1 MNIPKYVAEYRNEL
15 ELKNYSFNTIK
26 NYTSIVESFLVYFD
40 GSFSDPKKIP
50 TDSIKLYIKESKS
63 VSVLKQRIG
72 AIKKFYQFVVRQPL
86 KFKYIEYPRKQKLI
100 PRVINHEDIV
110 SKLNRIKNLKHKAIL
125 SLAYCCG
132 LRVSEVVN
140 LKIEHINGRE
150 RVILVSQSK
159 GNKDRYVPV
168 SDGVLS
174 VLRAYFG
181 EVRPKVY
188 LFNGVNSL
196 KYSVASCQKL
206 FKKYIDVKHSFHHLR
221 HSSLTT
227 MLENGTDLRVLQTIA
242 GHSSPSTTAIYT
254 HVSHKFLQQVNTPI

>member
-1 MNIPKYVAEYRNEL
+1 MKKQSKVERFVFEM
-15 ELKNYSFNTIK
+15 ELKKYSPQTVRS
-26 NYTSIVESFLVYFD
+26 Y
-40 GSFSDPKKIP
+40 
-50 TDSIKLYIKESKS
+50 KS
-63 VSVLKQRIG
+63 VVATFLSIMQIDPIRIPQEDIKIYLRKASSVADLK
-72 AIKKFYQFVVRQPL
+72 IKISALKLFYKLIIKQPL

-100 PRVINHEDIV
+100 PRIINHEEIV
-110 SKLNRIKNLKHKAIL
+110 SKLNGIKNLKHKAIL

-181 EVRPKVY
+181 EFRPKVY

-242 GHSSPSTTAIYT
+242 GHSSPNTTAIYT